1 MPFLD
6 HLEELRWRI
15 LKSLLVIV
23 VATLVGWF
31 IVQSVDV
38 IAVLKRPIA
47 PLLPG
52 GRLVFTS
59 PTEPFLITLK
69 FAFVVGLLFASPF
82 VIYQA
87 WAFLAPALY
96 DRERRVIVPALS
108 VGVVLFLLGAGVAY
122 EWVLPRALAVL
133 FSFQRSDL
141 APIITA
147 DNYFGFAAQI
157 MIAFGLV
164 TELPLVVVI
173 LAALGL
179 VTPQFLAHNRR
190 YALVIA
196 ALAAALL
203 TPPDAVSMLLMMVPL
218 VLLYEVSI
226 WCAWVVTRRRAR
238 RAQAAARA
246 GIVLLALCGL
256 GAGRL
261 AAQGA
266 VPRPRRPVSS
276 RPDTTP
282 RAGAPGTGAPQG
294 QSLDTAAA
302 RRLGLPT
309 GPTRSFPPS
318 DAVMDSLLKLKGYRV
333 TQYVADT
340 LIVQGDSQT
349 IFLRGESFVDRQGT
363 KLEADS
369 IRYRDASCRLDAAGD
384 PRLFDREPCWW
395 GRGCATTPASGGGRS
410 AARSPRSSRA
420 APPGTRGAISP
431 WTRAPPGCTAPPAR
445 SRPRISPCP
454 TTTSPR
460 TR

>member
-1 MPFLD
+1 
-6 HLEELRWRI
+6 
-15 LKSLLVIV
+15 
-23 VATLVGWF
+23 
-31 IVQSVDV
+31 
-38 IAVLKRPIA
+38 
-47 PLLPG
+47 
-52 GRLVFTS
+52 
-59 PTEPFLITLK
+59 
-69 FAFVVGLLFASPF
+69 
-82 VIYQA
+82 
-87 WAFLAPALY
+87 
-96 DRERRVIVPALS
+96 
-108 VGVVLFLLGAGVAY
+108 
-122 EWVLPRALAVL
+122 
-133 FSFQRSDL
+133 
-141 APIITA
+141 
-147 DNYFGFAAQI
+147 

-246 GIVLLALCGL
+246 GVVLLMLGGL

-261 AAQGA
+261 AARGV
-266 VPRPRRPVSS
+266 VPPRRTALPPRSDS
-276 RPDTTP
+276 TA
-282 RAGAPGTGAPQG
+282 RAGAPGTGAPHG

-309 GPTRSFPPS
+309 GPTRSFPPG

-363 KLEADS
+363 KLAADS
-369 IRYRDASCRLDAAGD
+369 IRYREASCRLDAAGD
-384 PRLFDREPCWW
+384 PRLFDRSEERRVGKEC
-395 GRGCATTPASGGGRS
+395 
-410 AARSPRSSRA
+410 
-420 APPGTRGAISP
+420 
-431 WTRAPPGCTAPPAR
+431 R
-445 SRPRISPCP
+445 SRWSPYH
-454 TTTSPR
+454 
-460 TR
+460 